1 MLFSILCT
9 MGLPAIDES
18 LDALLTYLG
27 TMPEFLGTTE
37 GLAKAIGC
45 LIALCVGAYECWM
58 MMLGRRGMDVMKI
71 LKIIGFSICIT
82 SSGFICSVLRY
93 PSETIEVEAKAM
105 AQAQNKLVGQL
116 ELKVAEKQA
125 SYLVKLR
132 QVQDSIAQAQKVA
145 EIGEDAA
152 WYEELVYNVSN
163 LGQEINNLAQ
173 RATVAME
180 TKMSEWIN
188 DIIRFIGELIFQMTY
203 YGILVSQKIFMAI
216 LACFCPLMFALSL
229 APPFSSA
236 WSQWT
241 SKYVSLSFWAWV
253 TYVCLYYID
262 ALLVYNLEAD
272 ITAYD
277 YLLKGDVTSWGQI
290 GALGLQGIGSNCM
303 YAMGMI
309 VGAYVLRFVPEVA
322 SWLIPGG
329 ISSGAGQAAG
339 GVVTGGA
346 QAAASAGMGAA
357 STGMG
362 VASAALGWAG
372 KNSENALKN
381 KGY

>member
-1 MLFSILCT
+1 
-9 MGLPAIDES
+9 
-18 LDALLTYLG
+18 
-27 TMPEFLGTTE
+27 
-37 GLAKAIGC
+37 
-45 LIALCVGAYECWM
+45 
-58 MMLGRRGMDVMKI
+58 
-71 LKIIGFSICIT
+71 
-82 SSGFICSVLRY
+82 
-93 PSETIEVEAKAM
+93 
-105 AQAQNKLVGQL
+105 
-116 ELKVAEKQA
+116 
-125 SYLVKLR
+125 
-132 QVQDSIAQAQKVA
+132 
-145 EIGEDAA
+145 
-152 WYEELVYNVSN
+152 
-163 LGQEINNLAQ
+163 
-173 RATVAME
+173 
-180 TKMSEWIN
+180 
-188 DIIRFIGELIFQMTY
+188 
-203 YGILVSQKIFMAI
+203 MAI